1 MNLLYAPA
9 SQPIALDL
17 DQCLP
22 WVVRTELGT
31 SGAYVTEVSMRSN
44 TKKPKSKSILSKA
57 KDAIA
62 KSKRKLSAD
71 SKTPK
76 KKKTKEADIIFGG
89 GFAG

>member
-1 MNLLYAPA
+1 
-9 SQPIALDL
+9 
-17 DQCLP
+17 
-22 WVVRTELGT
+22 
-31 SGAYVTEVSMRSN
+31 MRSS

-62 KSKRKLSAD
+62 KSKRKLEAR
-71 SKTPK
+71 SKAPK